1 MKKKLFG
8 FLMLAWIFQLSHAQ
22 QPGFDYGANNSE
34 ATQYYEKGWEHILDK
49 GEWQKAE
56 FAFRKAVDLDP
67 DFLLGWSQVGRIS
80 HDPEERAAIFTNLNK
95 QKDKLNNSKK
105 GLLEVYLTSLE
116 IIDAKDRGIAITPEK
131 IKQFYLISEKNFS
144 EFLKKFPA
152 EKYVHAE
159 YIEVIHGIYGAKA
172 ALDSL
177 EKQQR
182 EGLVLIPFLISYKAQ
197 LLAETKEFD
206 QATETAKELEKK
218 LNNPDL
224 PIIPFTYAYIAF
236 EKGDYEKAATWID
249 RTLQLDSKHVIAQ
262 RLHKKIRD
270 LFCFHNIN

>member
-1 MKKKLFG
+1 MTKRLFC
-8 FLMLAWIFQLSHAQ
+8 FLLLTTLSQ
-22 QPGFDYGANNSE
+22 ISYGQEKSFNYGTND
-34 ATQYYEKGWEHILDK
+34 TQALKYYEQGWEYILDK

-56 FAFRKAVDLDP
+56 EAFRMSVAIDP
-67 DFLLGWSQVGRIS
+67 DFYLGWSQVGRIS

-95 QKDKLNNSKK
+95 QKDKLNGWEK

-131 IKQFYLISEKNFS
+131 ITQFYQTSEKNFS
-144 EFLKKFPA
+144 EFLKYFPA

-182 EGLVLIPFLISYKAQ
+182 EDRELIPFLISYKAQ
-197 LLAETKEFD
+197 ILAETKQFEEAY
-206 QATETAKELEKK
+206 QATETLEKE
-218 LNNPDL
+218 LNNPNL
-224 PIIPFTYAYIAF
+224 PIIHFTYTYIAF
-236 EKGDYEKAATWID
+236 EQGDFEEAGNLID
-249 RTLQLDSKHVIAQ
+249 KILSLDPDHVIAQ
-262 RLHKKIRD
+262 RLQQKIQD
-270 LFCFHNIN
+270 QLKPAAK